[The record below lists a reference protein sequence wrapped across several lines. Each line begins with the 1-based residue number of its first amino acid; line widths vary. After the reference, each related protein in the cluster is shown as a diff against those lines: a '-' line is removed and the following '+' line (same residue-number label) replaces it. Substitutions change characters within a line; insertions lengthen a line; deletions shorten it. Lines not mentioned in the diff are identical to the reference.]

1 MRTQAVRVVLLVL
14 LLAATARGDGGTLRT
29 SQAKDGYRISVFTA
43 PTPPRV
49 GTVDCSVLV
58 QDAVTGKLLPE
69 MPVLVTA
76 WPLEAPHRR
85 MSAPAT
91 TGAATNK
98 LFRAALLE
106 LAEPGTWHVQVEAQ
120 GPAGPV
126 RVTFE
131 MEAGTAPPRWLELA
145 GWIGWPFAAVLL
157 FAVYR
162 VRKGARPPRAGRSP

>member
-1 MRTQAVRVVLLVL
+1 MSTHAVRAVLLVP

-29 SQAKDGYRISVFTA
+29 SQVKDGYRVSVFTA

-58 QDAVTGKLLPE
+58 QEAVTGKPLPE
-69 MPVLVTA
+69 LPVLVTA
-76 WPLEAPHRR
+76 WPLEAPHRHV
-85 MSAPAT
+85 SAAAT
-91 TGAATNK
+91 AEAATNK

-106 LAEPGTWHVQVEAQ
+106 LAESGTWQVRVEVQ

-126 RVTFE
+126 GVAFE
-131 MEAGTAPPRWLELA
+131 LEVGAAPPRWPELA

-157 FAVYR
+157 FALHR
-162 VRKGARPPRAGRSP
+162 ARKGARAERAGR